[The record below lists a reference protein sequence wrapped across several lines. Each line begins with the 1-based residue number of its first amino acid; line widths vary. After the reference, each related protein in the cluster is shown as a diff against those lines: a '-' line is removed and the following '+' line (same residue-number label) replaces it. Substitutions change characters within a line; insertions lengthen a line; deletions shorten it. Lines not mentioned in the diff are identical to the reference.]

1 MKSGINAVELET
13 GEYVRD
19 PLAGAGSALSFLD
32 ALTCSD
38 GEVGLEGKVERR
50 LHPVSRITGA
60 VPCPLT
66 PVRHALEGPAAAAS
80 FSFHPSAVLMSQ
92 CSHLSDT

>member
-38 GEVGLEGKVERR
+38 GEVGLEGKLERR
-50 LHPVSRITGA
+50 LHSVSRITGA
-60 VPCPLT
+60 VLCPLT
-66 PVRHALEGPAAAAS
+66 PVRHALEGPAAATIS
-80 FSFHPSAVLMSQ
+80 PIC
-92 CSHLSDT
+92 CSDVPMLPPL